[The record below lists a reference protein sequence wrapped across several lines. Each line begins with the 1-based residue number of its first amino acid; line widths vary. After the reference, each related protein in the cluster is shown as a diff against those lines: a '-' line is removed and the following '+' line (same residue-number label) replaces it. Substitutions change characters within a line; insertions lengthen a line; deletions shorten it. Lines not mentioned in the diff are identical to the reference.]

1 MSDKLDIND
10 VSILEECDLE
20 TPKDTESSCSDVLS
34 FKEFMD
40 LIRVKKTTMYRIMQ
54 SPLAPK
60 FTEIGSLKII
70 TRSDALKW
78 IEKNAGN
85 KII

>member
-1 MSDKLDIND
+1 MLDKYGVNEIAA
-10 VSILEECDLE
+10 LEECDFE
-20 TPKDTESSCSDVLS
+20 ESQKAVSSCPDVLS

-60 FTEIGSLKII
+60 FTEIGSLRII
-70 TRSDALKW
+70 TRSDALRW

>member
-20 TPKDTESSCSDVLS
+20 TPKDTAYSCSDVLS